1 MRTRVEAKAALEQA
15 EEVRRMLEE
24 MGRGFTDE
32 DLPWLY
38 GVVESLKK
46 YGPAVVAEERV
57 AYGSDGTES
66 EEARVRLP

>member
-1 MRTRVEAKAALEQA
+1 VEAKAALEQA

-24 MGRGFTDE
+24 MGNGFTDE

-38 GVVESLKK
+38 GVVERLKK
-46 YGPAVVAEERV
+46 HGLAVVAEVRA